1 MNTVSAN
8 TAHTAASTRR
18 IYLLETRS
26 EFLRMWRTPGFA
38 IPTLLFP
45 AMFYMFFGVLLAK
58 GENGA
63 EHSLYSL
70 GGLGSF
76 GVMTPGLFGFGVG
89 FALDRGL
96 GWLQV
101 KHASPMPPTAY
112 LVAKMAMAMLF
123 SLLVTLLLFGMAA
136 FLAHVSLQPA
146 QWLTLAVTLVLGS
159 IPFCALGLAVGAW
172 AKPQSAP
179 AIVNVIYLPMSF
191 LSGLWM
197 PLQFLPSFMQ
207 NLATIFPAY
216 HLGRLA
222 YAAAGILPTQVL
234 PHVAALAGFTAGF
247 LALAARGYR
256 RNPPSNG

>member
-1 MNTVSAN
+1 MNINTVVARPF
-8 TAHTAASTRR
+8 AERAR
-18 IYLLETRS
+18 IYRLEARS
-26 EFLRMWRTPGFA
+26 ELLRVWRTPGFA

-45 AMFYMFFGVLLAK
+45 AMFYLFFGVLLAR
-58 GENGA
+58 GEHGA
-63 EHSLYSL
+63 EQSLYAL

-89 FALDRGL
+89 FAMDRGL

-101 KHASPMPPTAY
+101 KRASPMPPSAY
-112 LVAKMAMAMLF
+112 LLAKVAMAMLF
-123 SLLVTLLLFGMAA
+123 AGIVSTILCCMAA
-136 FLAHVSLQPA
+136 FLSHVSLAPM
-146 QWLTLAVTLVLGS
+146 QWLALLVTLVLGS

-197 PLQFLPSFMQ
+197 PLQFLPAFMQ
-207 NLATIFPAY
+207 KLATLLPAY
-216 HLGRLA
+216 HLGQLA
-222 YAAAGILPTQVL
+222 YSAVGVTQEPLLHHVL
-234 PHVAALAGFTAGF
+234 ALAGFTVGF
-247 LALAARGYR
+247 LLLAARGYR

>member
-1 MNTVSAN
+1 MNSVVARP
-8 TAHTAASTRR
+8 STSNAR
-18 IYLLETRS
+18 IYLLEARS
-26 EFLRMWRTPGFA
+26 EFLRVWRTPGFA

-58 GENGA
+58 GAHGA
-63 EHSLYSL
+63 EQSLYAL

-89 FALDRGL
+89 FAMDRGL
-96 GWLQV
+96 GWLQL

-112 LVAKMAMAMLF
+112 LLAKVVMAMLF
-123 SLLVTLLLFGMAA
+123 SGLVTLMLFCMAA
-136 FLAHVSLQPA
+136 FLAHVSLERS
-146 QWLTLAVTLVLGS
+146 QWLTLALTLVLGG
-159 IPFCALGLAVGAW
+159 IPFCAMGLAVGAW

-179 AIVNVIYLPMSF
+179 AIVNLIYLPMSF

-197 PLQFLPSFMQ
+197 PLQFLPPFMQ
-207 NLATIFPAY
+207 KLATIFPAY

-222 YAAAGILPTQVL
+222 YDVLGVQPAEVL
-234 PHVAALAGFTAGF
+234 PHLLALVGFTLMF
-247 LALAARGYR
+247 LVVAARGYR

>member
-1 MNTVSAN
+1 MS
-8 TAHTAASTRR
+8 AHTAASNGR
-18 IYLLETRS
+18 IYMLETRS
-26 EFLRMWRTPGFA
+26 EFLRMWRTPGFG

-45 AMFYMFFGVLLAK
+45 AMFYLFFGVLLAK
-58 GENGA
+58 GEHGA
-63 EHSLYSL
+63 EQSLYAL

-96 GWLQV
+96 GWLQL
-101 KHASPMPPTAY
+101 KRASPMPPAAY
-112 LVAKMAMAMLF
+112 LLAKMAMAMLF

-136 FLAHVSLQPA
+136 FLAHVSLRPT
-146 QWLTLAVTLVLGS
+146 QWLTLAVTQVLGGV
-159 IPFCALGLAVGAW
+159 PFCALGLAVGAW

-179 AIVNVIYLPMSF
+179 AIVNAIYLPMSF

-197 PLQFLPSFMQ
+197 PLQFLPGFMQ
-207 NLATIFPAY
+207 KLAVIFPAY

-222 YAAAGILPTQVL
+222 YAAAGIQTTRVV
-234 PHVAALAGFTAGF
+234 PHVSALAGFTIVF

>member
-1 MNTVSAN
+1 MNAV
-8 TAHTAASTRR
+8 TAHTAASNGR
-18 IYLLETRS
+18 IYALETRS

-58 GENGA
+58 GDHAA
-63 EHSLYSL
+63 EQSLYAL
-70 GGLGSF
+70 AGLGSF

-96 GWLQV
+96 GWLQL

-112 LVAKMAMAMLF
+112 LLAKMLMAMLF
-123 SLLVTLLLFGMAA
+123 SLLVTLMLSCMAA
-136 FLAHVSLQPA
+136 FLAHVSLQPS
-146 QWLTLAVTLVLGS
+146 QWLTLAVTLVLGG
-159 IPFCALGLAVGAW
+159 IPFCAMGLAVGAW

-197 PLQFLPSFMQ
+197 PLQFLPGFMQ
-207 NLATIFPAY
+207 KLAVVFPAY
-216 HLGRLA
+216 HLGCLA
-222 YAAAGILPTQVL
+222 YAAAGVQPTQVPL
-234 PHVAALAGFTAGF
+234 HVAVLGGFTVGF
-247 LALAARGYR
+247 LLLAARGYR

>member
-1 MNTVSAN
+1 MNMNAVVARPFSA
-8 TAHTAASTRR
+8 TAR
-18 IYLLETRS
+18 IYLLEARS
-26 EFLRMWRTPGFA
+26 ELLRVWRTPGFA
-38 IPTLLFP
+38 VPTLVFP
-45 AMFYMFFGVLLAK
+45 AMFYLFFGVLLAK
-58 GENGA
+58 GEHGV
-63 EHSLYSL
+63 EQSLYAL

-89 FALDRGL
+89 FAIDRGM

-101 KHASPMPPTAY
+101 KRASPMPPAAY
-112 LVAKMAMAMLF
+112 LLAKVAMAMLF
-123 SLLVTLLLFGMAA
+123 AGIVSTLLCCMAA
-136 FLAHVSLQPA
+136 FLGHVSLAPG
-146 QWLTLAVTLVLGS
+146 QWLTLLVTLVLGS

-179 AIVNVIYLPMSF
+179 ALVNLIYLPMSF

-197 PLQFLPSFMQ
+197 PLQFLPAFMQ
-207 NLATIFPAY
+207 KLATVFPAY

-222 YAAAGILPTQVL
+222 YAATGVQPTEVL
-234 PHVAALAGFTAGF
+234 PHVLALVGFTAIF

>member
-1 MNTVSAN
+1 MNAIVARPF
-8 TAHTAASTRR
+8 ADRAR
-18 IYLLETRS
+18 IYLLEARS
-26 EFLRMWRTPGFA
+26 ELLRVWRTPGFA

-45 AMFYMFFGVLLAK
+45 AMFYLFFGVLLAH
-58 GENGA
+58 GEHGA
-63 EHSLYSL
+63 EQSLYAL

-89 FALDRGL
+89 FAMDRGM

-101 KHASPMPPTAY
+101 KRASPMPPAAY
-112 LVAKMAMAMLF
+112 LLAKVSMAMLF
-123 SLLVTLLLFGMAA
+123 AGIVSTMLCCMAA
-136 FLAHVSLQPA
+136 FMAHVSLESS
-146 QWLTLAVTLVLGS
+146 QWLTLMVTLVLGS

-197 PLQFLPSFMQ
+197 PLQFLPAFMQ
-207 NLATIFPAY
+207 KLATLLPAY
-216 HLGRLA
+216 HLGQLA
-222 YAAAGILPTQVL
+222 YSAVGVSQEPLM
-234 PHVAALAGFTAGF
+234 PHVLALAGFTVGF
-247 LALAARGYR
+247 LLFAARGYR